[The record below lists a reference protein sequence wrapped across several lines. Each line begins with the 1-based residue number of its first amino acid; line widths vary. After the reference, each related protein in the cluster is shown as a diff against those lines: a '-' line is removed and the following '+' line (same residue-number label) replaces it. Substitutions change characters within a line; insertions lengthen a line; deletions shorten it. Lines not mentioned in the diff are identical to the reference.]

1 MNPLPINDPG
11 RLYRRLK
18 SEIDAAVAQV
28 LASGRWIDGPFADQ
42 FASEFANRCGVAR
55 CVPLGNGTDAL
66 ELALRALAVGPGD
79 EVVTVANAGGF
90 ATEACRLVGATPV
103 WIDVRP
109 DTLGIDPDLIGEV
122 VSNRTK
128 VVIATHLY
136 GIVADVGRI
145 RCELDRIG
153 RQDVRILEDCA
164 QAHGAMRGGRR
175 AGSLGDVAAFSFYP
189 TKNLGAFGDAGAV
202 LTDDQDLAD
211 RVTWLRLHGW
221 RERFRSAL
229 PFGRNSRMD
238 EIQAAVLGVK
248 LKHLDDFNAER
259 RRIVARYAEATKP
272 PSGIVG
278 ADDPTNVG
286 HLAILRTPSRTEMAQ
301 AMSRAGIG
309 IDVHYPV
316 LDCDQESA
324 REMPGRKTPL
334 PVSERARSE
343 ILTLPCYPGLSE
355 PEIERVAAALR
366 RHCDTGR

>member
-1 MNPLPINDPG
+1 MIRLPINDPV

-42 FASEFANRCGVAR
+42 FAGEFAARCGVAR

-66 ELALRALAVGPGD
+66 ELALRALGVGPGD
-79 EVVTVANAGGF
+79 EVITVANAGGF
-90 ATEACRLVGATPV
+90 ATEACWLVGATPV

-109 DTLGIDPDLIGEV
+109 DTLGLDPDLIGET
-122 VSNRTK
+122 VSDRTK

-145 RCELDRIG
+145 RRELDRIG
-153 RQDVRILEDCA
+153 RPDVRILEDCA
-164 QAHGAMRGGRR
+164 QAHGAMQDGRR

-189 TKNLGAFGDAGAV
+189 TKNLGALGDAGAI
-202 LTDDQDLAD
+202 LTDDQNLAD
-211 RVTWLRLHGW
+211 RVAWLRLHGW
-221 RERFRSAL
+221 RERFRSTL

-248 LKHLDDFNAER
+248 LRHLDDFNAER
-259 RRIVARYAEATKP
+259 RQIVARYAEATHS
-272 PSGIVG
+272 PSDIVG

-286 HLAILRTPSRTEMAQ
+286 HLAVLRTSRRTEVAQ
-301 AMSRAGIG
+301 ALSGAGIAT
-309 IDVHYPV
+309 DVHYPV

-324 REMPGRKTPL
+324 QGMPARKIPL
-334 PVSERARSE
+334 PVSERARNE
-343 ILTLPCYPGLSE
+343 ILTLPCYPGLSG
-355 PEIERVAAALR
+355 PEIERVAAAVK
-366 RHCDTGR
+366 HFSDPSQ